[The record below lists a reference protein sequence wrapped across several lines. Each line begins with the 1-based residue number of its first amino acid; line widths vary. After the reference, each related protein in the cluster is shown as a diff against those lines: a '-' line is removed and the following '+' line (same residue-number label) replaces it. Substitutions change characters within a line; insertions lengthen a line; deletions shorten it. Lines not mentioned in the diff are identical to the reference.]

1 MKYAQLNGDGG
12 FLKKLQNHVQ
22 EWNVNNYCTPEAL
35 VKDGKADQFFVVE
48 VHETAQPP
56 HDPVTQAVFEAE
68 PLLVDGI
75 WLQQWQI
82 VELSPEQIEANQ
94 NALVPQEVSM
104 AQCRLALYGLHG
116 IPIETDEGF
125 YALADILPEADR
137 ARARFELRTR
147 GTVRYDNPLVI
158 AFCAAMGWDR
168 NELFI
173 YGAAQ

>member
-1 MKYAQLNGDGG
+1 M
-12 FLKKLQNHVQ
+12 
-22 EWNVNNYCTPEAL
+22 
-35 VKDGKADQFFVVE
+35 
-48 VHETAQPP
+48 
-56 HDPVTQAVFEAE
+56 FEAE
-68 PLLVDGI
+68 PLLADGV

-82 VELSPEQIEANQ
+82 VALSPEQIEANQ
-94 NALVPQEVSM
+94 IALVPQEVSM

-116 IPIETDEGF
+116 VPIETDEGF

-137 ARARFELRTR
+137 PRARFELRTR

-168 NELFI
+168 NELFV